1 MMNYYIYLALARGR
15 SNALL
20 REPEAAGRAGQA
32 RRYRQRAGTS
42 GGRRSPLP
50 ALLRRLR
57 PAWASWAARATWPGR
72 AAGGRVVL
80 RDGSKVV
87 VRPGGSARAPLPA
100 DRLARPRPHAPR

>member
-20 REPEAAGRAGQA
+20 REPEAAGRAGQT
-32 RRYRQRAGTS
+32 RRYRQRAGAP

-57 PAWASWAARATWPGR
+57 PARATWATWPGR
-72 AAGGRVVL
+72 AAGGRGVL

-87 VRPGGSARAPLPA
+87 IRPGGSADAPL
-100 DRLARPRPHAPR
+100 LARGLGRLRPWSRPLPF